1 MEIAVLDIKG
11 QATGRTVVLDDQIF
25 GIEPNEHAVWL
36 DVKQYLATNV
46 RVLTLQNTEAWYLVV
61 RVNLK
66 DRKEQVVLVAV
77 ASRAQYSAV
86 VVEFS
91 VQNHAITLSN

>member
-36 DVKQYLATNV
+36 DVKQYLANQRQGTHASKHRGLV
-46 RVLTLQNTEAWYLVV
+46 SGSTRKLKRQIGRASCRERVSLCV
-61 RVNLK
+61 
-66 DRKEQVVLVAV
+66 
-77 ASRAQYSAV
+77 
-86 VVEFS
+86 
-91 VQNHAITLSN
+91 